1 MNRPDSDTTRI
12 GRGTART
19 VRSSRGHN
27 SDMGTRSCL
36 SPRGRRRTRCTDS
49 PYESRRAGSPK
60 VPAGPYGSRARGM
73 PGGKRSPRED
83 LPLRFN
89 VLEHQLVP
97 EHRLVPEEEAERV
110 LKAMKITRDQLP
122 KIRKS
127 DPVIQVLEKIEGPIE
142 EGRIVRVTR
151 VSGTAG
157 VSEAYRLVIGR

>member
-1 MNRPDSDTTRI
+1 MI
-12 GRGTART
+12 GERKETGWSGVRT
-19 VRSSRGHN
+19 GPA
-27 SDMGTRSCL
+27 D
-36 SPRGRRRTRCTDS
+36 
-49 PYESRRAGSPK
+49 RAEAPK
-60 VPAGPYGSRARGM
+60 VPAGPYGSRARDM

-97 EHRLVPEEEAERV
+97 EHRLVAEEEAERV

-151 VSGTAG
+151 VSGSAVGLTSRRSRRSRWACRSSKRRT
-157 VSEAYRLVIGR
+157 VRPTR

>member
-1 MNRPDSDTTRI
+1 MI
-12 GRGTART
+12 GERKETGWSGVRT
-19 VRSSRGHN
+19 GPA
-27 SDMGTRSCL
+27 D
-36 SPRGRRRTRCTDS
+36 
-49 PYESRRAGSPK
+49 RAEAPK
-60 VPAGPYGSRARGM
+60 VPAGPYGSRARDM

-97 EHRLVPEEEAERV
+97 EHRLVSEEEAERV
-110 LKAMKITRDQLP
+110 LKGMKITRDQLP

-151 VSGTAG
+151 ASGTAG
-157 VSEAYRLVIGR
+157 VSEAYRVGVGREGARELTAALFRARSHCNRHRAALNPAVPTA